1 MKAKKE
7 TKTMQPPPPHIKSP
21 GTRKKKVSTSA
32 NESNLRADQKNSQ
45 HNGTDTG
52 H

>member
-1 MKAKKE
+1 MKDSKD
-7 TKTMQPPPPHIKSP
+7 TKTMQPPPPHTKQA